1 MLNTANMSDTQPWYT
16 QFWPWLLISFPA
28 SAVIGGI
35 ATIYLAIQSPNAMV
49 VDDYYKA
56 GLAINQV
63 KHQQALARQMRIEAL
78 LRSDGNNLQ
87 LRLSSKTPVND
98 TRLTLKFTHST
109 RAELDQQI
117 SLTRQGENAYS
128 APIPELQPGFWYLR
142 LEPVDQSWEIRERL
156 AINGPFQAQL
166 RAPDQGT
173 LTP

>member
-16 QFWPWLLISFPA
+16 QFWPWLLISLPA

-35 ATIYLAIQSPNAMV
+35 ATIYLAIQSPNALV

-63 KHQQALARQMRIEAL
+63 KHQQALARQMQIEAL
-78 LRSDGNNLQ
+78 LRSDGNYLQ
-87 LRLSSKTPVND
+87 LRLSSKTPVSD
-98 TRLTLKFTHST
+98 TTLRLQFIHST
-109 RAELDQQI
+109 RAELDQQVT
-117 SLTRQGENAYS
+117 LTHQGKNAYS
-128 APIPELQPGFWYLR
+128 ATLPELQPGIWYLR

-156 AINGPFQAQL
+156 TINGPFQAQL
-166 RAPDQGT
+166 RALDQGT